1 MPEDGET
8 VGPSFPL
15 AVHCDR
21 SLFVRA
27 EFAVNGTPVAGTS
40 YQPFCARYAPR
51 VDGPAEISASLVARD
66 GARVPLP
73 GIRVTVRRDMFG
85 RNARVS
91 DRGRGFVFPNGRA
104 GVVVGF
110 NESYT
115 WPNLDPLYRFGD
127 ERSVEQWLDKIRV
140 SGVNVL
146 RMMLE
151 YAETDHQLLEKPLGV
166 WTPRVV
172 EFWDRFLPLCERN
185 NISVLLSPWDPF
197 WMNQRWDTNPYNAR
211 NGGPCRSKRDWFVAP
226 EARDAQK
233 ARLRYVIDRWG
244 ASHAIFAIDL
254 LNEFDGWTDATAEE
268 QAAWVDE
275 MARFVRE
282 YELSSRGHC
291 HMLTVSSA
299 LAQPAGVI
307 GDVVYR
313 SRHLDFATTHLYY
326 PGSVNAPRDAISPAD
341 AVADG
346 VRYSLESIQDGRPY
360 TDTESGPRDLQPPW
374 LTNRPAF
381 DEEVHHFM
389 SWAHF
394 ASGGCGA
401 GMRWP
406 YRSPQSVTAGMLRNL
421 KALADVAQA
430 FDWHLF
436 LPVNAAA
443 RVSVDFPGVFA
454 KACSD
459 DHQALVWLY
468 HDTRG
473 RPAFRV
479 EDAKLTIRGLKPGN
493 YLVRCW
499 NTETG
504 KMLSARLAPGTR
516 AGLVAVLPPFETDIA
531 VTCRP
536 WSAADADTAAAL
548 RRAFAPGA

>member
-1 MPEDGET
+1 M
-8 VGPSFPL
+8 F
-15 AVHCDR
+15 A
-21 SLFVRA
+21 RA
-27 EFAVNGTPVAGTS
+27 EFAVNGAPVAGTS
-40 YQPFCARYAPR
+40 CEPFCARYAPR
-51 VDGPAEISASLVARD
+51 VDGPAEISAFLVSRD
-66 GARVPLP
+66 GSRVPVP
-73 GIRVTVRRDMFG
+73 GIKVTVRRNLYG

-91 DRGRGFVFPNGRA
+91 DRGRGFVFPNGKV
-104 GVVVGF
+104 GVIVGF

-127 ERSVEQWLDKIRV
+127 EKSVEQWLYRLRV

-185 NISVLLSPWDPF
+185 GISVLLSPWDPF
-197 WMNQRWDTNPYNAR
+197 WMDRNWERSPYNAR
-211 NGGPCRSKRDWFVAP
+211 NGGPCLTKRDWFVAP
-226 EARDAQK
+226 AALEAQK
-233 ARLRYVIDRWG
+233 ARLRYLVDRWG

-254 LNEFDGWTDATAEE
+254 LNEFDSWSDAAVHE

-275 MARFVRE
+275 TARFIRT
-282 YELSSRGHC
+282 YELSKHGHC
-291 HMLTVSSA
+291 HMLTISSS
-299 LAQPAGVI
+299 LAQPAGDI
-307 GDVVYR
+307 GDIVYR
-313 SRHLDFATTHLYY
+313 SRGLEFATTHLYY

-346 VRYSLESIQDGRPY
+346 VRYALDFIADGRPY
-360 TDTESGPRDLQPPW
+360 TDSESGPRNLRPPW

-381 DEEVHHFM
+381 DEEVHHAM

-421 KALADVAQA
+421 KALAEVADA

-436 LPVNAAA
+436 QPVNASG

-459 DHQALVWLY
+459 EHQALAWLY

-473 RPAFRV
+473 RPAIRV

-499 NTETG
+499 DPDTG
-504 KMLSARLAPGTR
+504 RLLSARLAPGTR
-516 AGLVAVLPPFETDIA
+516 DGLVAILPPFETDVV

-536 WSAADADTAAAL
+536 WSAADADTATAL
-548 RRAFAPGA
+548 RKVLTPPA